1 MSTETNI
8 AWKKIYTKIQKSK
21 EKFENK
27 CLEDE
32 KYCIIRDHWYYA
44 VEYRGTVHSC
54 A

>member
-8 AWKKIYTKIQKSK
+8 AWKKNLYENTKIYCICK

-32 KYCIIRDHWYYA
+32 KYCIIRDHWY
-44 VEYRGTVHSC
+44 
-54 A
+54 